1 MNRAPIVLSVLA
13 MCVGWGGFV
22 ARRSSAASRDP
33 HNHLAPR
40 NAVATPSVASPVRTT
55 AAPPEVRPEAPSHP
69 TPVRAASTPTEATP
83 DARSVSACGDATG
96 ALVLEFAAGQTAFD
110 RRALDRI
117 ELFAS
122 GFVPQ
127 PDTARRRQ
135 ALTVRVLSV
144 SAAGERA
151 DRSARMIAHDR
162 LDATRAALLRAGLWH
177 MQLATQESSVRAD
190 VDHGCVRIE
199 RARAALDNGGV

>member
-33 HNHLAPR
+33 RDELAPR
-40 NAVATPSVASPVRTT
+40 NAVVTPAVASPARTT
-55 AAPPEVRPEAPSHP
+55 AARPDVRPEAPTHP
-69 TPVRAASTPTEATP
+69 TPASATSASNEAP
-83 DARSVSACGDATG
+83 PARPASACGDAAG
-96 ALVLEFAAGQTAFD
+96 ALVLEFDPGQTAFD

-122 GFVPQ
+122 ALVPQ

-151 DRSARMIAHDR
+151 DRSARTIAHDR

-199 RARAALDNGGV
+199 RARAALEDGGV